1 MAERHEKQTLK
12 NALLVRRFIAWIGLP
27 AFLTAVGVLL
37 VAVFTVGI
45 TAMFLSQ
52 SSTDNSDVAT
62 NGEYDPQLIKVAAT
76 AMNADPSDDFIK
88 NLEAVIQN
96 ESGGNAA
103 VIQQVQDMNSGGN
116 EAAGLL
122 QYTAGTFANY
132 ALEGHTN
139 RFNALDQ
146 LLAFFNNSD
155 WKSSIGRTTIL
166 GVKKMEWLHSG
177 PQGSRRFK
185 TVPGKIDL
193 TDINQSELTGQYKLN
208 TTGNTYPK
216 GQCTWFAKARSGW
229 AGNGWGNGCQWGT
242 SAAAAGFTVNHT
254 PAAGTIVVFAAGQM
268 VGTWR
273 ADPQYGHV
281 AYVEAYNH
289 SAGTIRISQGGTGF
303 PSSTGPNYQTLS
315 NVSSYVYIHQK

>member
-1 MAERHEKQTLK
+1 MAKRHEKQTLK
-12 NALLVRRFIAWIGLP
+12 NAFLVRRFVAGIGLS
-27 AFLTAVGVLL
+27 AFLTAIGVLL

-45 TAMFLSQ
+45 AAMFLSQ

-62 NGEYDPQLIKVAAT
+62 NGEYNPQLIRVAAT

-103 VIQQVQDMNSGGN
+103 IIQQIQDMNSGGN
-116 EAAGLL
+116 EAAGIL

-139 RFNALDQ
+139 RLNALDQ

-155 WKSSIGRTTIL
+155 WKSSIGWTTIL

-193 TDINQSELTGQYKLN
+193 TGIDQSELTGQYKLN

-281 AYVEAYNH
+281 AYVEAYDH
-289 SAGTIRISQGGTGF
+289 SAGTSRISHGGTGF